1 MLPCHT
7 QSIRT
12 VPLARNRNLRQD
24 RGVGASYPSPQESVE
39 RDVADELGQGESGQ
53 GTSAVAQAL
62 KRLRIKTGLSIAK
75 MAKAIGMS
83 PTTYQHYEDRY
94 KKPRFEQD
102 FLEKVVKVLRKHGI
116 TDEELA
122 ELGPYAEYAGS
133 MMSDILDELRRVREE
148 IEALR
153 RDRKPDGNVN

>member
-24 RGVGASYPSPQESVE
+24 GDVGSAYPLPQQAVE
-39 RDVADELGQGESGQ
+39 GALVDELGQGEPGQ

-75 MAKAIGMS
+75 MAKAIGMT

-102 FLEKVVKVLRKHGI
+102 FLDKVAKVLRKHGI
-116 TDEELA
+116 SDEELA

-133 MMSDILDELRRVREE
+133 MLSDILDELRRVREE

-153 RDRKPDGNVN
+153 RDRKLEDNVN

>member
-1 MLPCHT
+1 LPCHT

-12 VPLARNRNLRQD
+12 ADLARNRNLRQD
-24 RGVGASYPSPQESVE
+24 REVGSAYPLPHQAVE
-39 RDVADELGQGESGQ
+39 RALADELGQGESGQ

-75 MAKAIGMS
+75 MAKALGMS

-102 FLEKVVKVLRKHGI
+102 FLDKVVKVLRKHGV

-133 MMSDILDELRRVREE
+133 MLGDILDELRRMREE

-153 RDRKPDGNVN
+153 RDRKLDGNAS

>member
-12 VPLARNRNLRQD
+12 ADLARNRNLRQD
-24 RGVGASYPSPQESVE
+24 RGVGSAYPLPHIAVE
-39 RDVADELGQGESGQ
+39 ERVTDELGQGEPGQ
-53 GTSAVAQAL
+53 GTSAVAQTL
-62 KRLRIKTGLSIAK
+62 KRLRIKAGLSIAK

-102 FLEKVVKVLRKHGI
+102 FLDKITKVLRKHGV

-133 MMSDILDELRRVREE
+133 MLGDILDELRRMREQ

-153 RDRKPDGNVN
+153 REHRPDGNTN